1 MIVRVRVVLRRTV
14 VGHLTLKMTSA
25 QVVET
30 SVTNNSS
37 SQNYPH
43 SDDHTI
49 QTTKLT
55 HYWPFLGKL
64 GRREEELKAQNSVV
78 DQLRAY
84 IGENLPNTQMEKL
97 QKENEEAKQNI
108 TSLLQENEHLRS
120 TVELLNVRLSS
131 MNEILSIQET
141 QLIKFQTKFTK
152 VDSIQGDS
160 LLSKWREKV
169 FALLVQLKSQEIIH
183 EKEKRNER
191 AQVSVACFS
200 NFFGVKVF
208 EPS

>member
-1 MIVRVRVVLRRTV
+1 
-14 VGHLTLKMTSA
+14 
-25 QVVET
+25 
-30 SVTNNSS
+30 
-37 SQNYPH
+37 
-43 SDDHTI
+43 
-49 QTTKLT
+49 
-55 HYWPFLGKL
+55 
-64 GRREEELKAQNSVV
+64 
-78 DQLRAY
+78 
-84 IGENLPNTQMEKL
+84 MEKL

-200 NFFGVKVF
+200 NFFGLKVF
-208 EPS
+208 KPS